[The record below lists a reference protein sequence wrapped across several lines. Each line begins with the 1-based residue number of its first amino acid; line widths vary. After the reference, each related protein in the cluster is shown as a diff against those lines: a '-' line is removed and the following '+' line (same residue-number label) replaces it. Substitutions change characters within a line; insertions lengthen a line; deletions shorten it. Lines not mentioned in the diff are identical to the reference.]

1 MRDFRDSKTMA
12 HSLRKALATQEITVT
27 NSLSL
32 ELVARAFGLTDWNTL
47 SAKIEAATAP
57 APQPAADAALCCSF
71 CGKSQHAVET
81 LIAGPEVHICSEC
94 VGLCDGILID
104 GRLKNTIAEVRG
116 RDPQADPAAT
126 AAEALKG
133 YSDEQLE
140 SVRRGAAGWLEHI
153 AWSLEQI
160 ASRLGQGGEVRRWQP
175 DEGAQRRGWIR
186 DPLAGKTGEQVAAL
200 RAELQARHR
209 DVRERMRLVDEALA
223 ARGLA

>member
-1 MRDFRDSKTMA
+1 MQGECKMRDFRDAKTMA
-12 HSLRKALATQEITVT
+12 HSLRKALAAQEITVT
-27 NSLSL
+27 HSLSL
-32 ELVARAFGLTDWNTL
+32 ELVAQAFGLNDWNTL

-81 LIAGPEVHICSEC
+81 LIAGPDVHICSEC

-104 GRLKNTIAEVRG
+104 GRLKKTIAEARA
-116 RDPQADPAAT
+116 RDPSADTAAT
-126 AAEALKG
+126 AVE
-133 YSDEQLE
+133 
-140 SVRRGAAGWLEHI
+140 
-153 AWSLEQI
+153 AWSLDQI
-160 ASRLGQGGEVRRWQP
+160 ASRLGEAGEVAPWQP
-175 DEGAQRRGWIR
+175 DADAQRRGWTR
-186 DPLAGKTGEQVAAL
+186 DPLAGKTGEQVVAQ